1 MNSQIRI
8 KQKMKNL
15 VEMSIT
21 DNDIN
26 NIKTTNRNKKKK
38 IVITKREFTS
48 SKKNSK

>member
-26 NIKTTNRNKKKK
+26 NIKTTNRNKK
-38 IVITKREFTS
+38 R
-48 SKKNSK
+48 KNSHH